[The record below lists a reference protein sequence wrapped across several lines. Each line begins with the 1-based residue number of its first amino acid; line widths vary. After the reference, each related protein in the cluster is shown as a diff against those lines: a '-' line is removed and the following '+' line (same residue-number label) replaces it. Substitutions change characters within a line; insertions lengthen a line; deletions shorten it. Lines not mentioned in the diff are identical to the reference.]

1 MNNQTPE
8 VDQQESKGNRRP
20 LATREKAWAKK
31 LAGLIVQTGV
41 TPNQISFLSILPA
54 VVGAWLLMRCG
65 ANVLTPTV
73 LILVAVC
80 IQLRLLCNMLD
91 GMVAIE
97 GGKKSPVG
105 ALYNEVPDRIADSL
119 FIVALGYAVGLP
131 WLGWLGALLAAKT
144 AYIRV
149 LGGSL
154 GLEQDF
160 RGPMAKQHRMF
171 VMTLSCLLA
180 AAELTILGSMH
191 VLLVG
196 AIVIA
201 VGAGLTCLTRLRAMS
216 KLLNQQAQ

>member
-1 MNNQTPE
+1 MNKHTPE
-8 VDQQESKGNRRP
+8 VDQSESKGNRRP
-20 LATREKAWAKK
+20 LATREKTWAKK
-31 LAGLIVQTGV
+31 LASLLVQSGIS
-41 TPNQISFLSILPA
+41 PNQISFLSILPA
-54 VVGAWLLMRCG
+54 LVGAWLLLGYGG
-65 ANVLTPTV
+65 ALSSSM

-119 FIVALGYAVGLP
+119 FIVALGYAIGLP

-171 VMTLSCLLA
+171 VMTVSCLLA
-180 AAELTILGSMH
+180 ALELAVWGSAQILT
-191 VLLVG
+191 VG
-196 AIVIA
+196 AVVIA
-201 VGAGLTCLTRLRAMS
+201 VGSALTCVTRLRAMS
-216 KLLNQQAQ
+216 TLLNQRAK